1 MQIGY
6 NQICINPIKPTNYV
20 GFFTEKSPIINVR
33 GDLYARCLRLKD
45 KQHNIIIIAFDSL
58 GITSDIQ
65 AIFIAEIKKTI
76 NEDVEFI
83 FSCTHT
89 HYAPSSCNMLGL
101 INVDKPYLEY
111 IISKVA
117 LMVKNCHMT
126 EKPLTVN
133 YSWESFNKVG
143 RTRINNKSDEN
154 IYAGVLSFFDDNSRI
169 GNILFYNCHPTT
181 PQDTPNYFSSA
192 YPGSA
197 VETLTKRY
205 PSEFFIFLQG
215 ADGDVSTRLTRKSNK
230 YEEVTRLGNEM
241 ANAFNGLMNRNMNNG
256 KKKLT
261 LKFQN
266 IELEIYNQLK
276 DISLFDENKCINM
289 TNKEKAVLLT
299 GLNFVDSMKNKYKP
313 HYSKVTFSCLTLAS
327 YHLIFNPFELFTD
340 YNNYIDKNKSLLVC
354 YSQGIN
360 GYLTQPDNQHLSY
373 EYYIELQTENDKT
386 NVVNIIKKLD
396 EQSL

>member
-20 GFFTEKSPIINVR
+20 GFFTKKDPIINVR
-33 GDLYARCLRLKD
+33 GDLYARCIRLKD
-45 KQHNIIIIAFDSL
+45 SQHNIIIIAFDSL

-65 AIFIAEIKKTI
+65 ALFISEIKQTI
-76 NEDVEFI
+76 NEDAEFI

-89 HYAPSSCNMLGL
+89 HYAPSACNMPGL
-101 INVDKPYLEY
+101 INIDKPYLTY
-111 IISKVA
+111 AISKVA
-117 LMVKNCHMT
+117 LMIKNCHMS
-126 EKPLTVN
+126 EKALTVN
-133 YSWESFNKVG
+133 YSWEKCNKVG
-143 RTRINNKSDEN
+143 RTRIKNKSDEN
-154 IYAGVLSFFDDNSRI
+154 IYAGVLSFYDDNSRI

-181 PQDTPNYFSSA
+181 LQDTPNYFSSA

-215 ADGDVSTRLTRKSNK
+215 ADGDVSTRLTRRSTNF
-230 YEEVTRLGNEM
+230 EEVTRLGNEM
-241 ANAFNGLMNRNMNNG
+241 AKAFHGLMDKNMNSS

-261 LKFQN
+261 LKLQN
-266 IELEIYNQLK
+266 IELEIDNQLK
-276 DISLFDENKCINM
+276 DINLFDEKRCLNM
-289 TNKEKAVLLT
+289 TDKEKAVLLT
-299 GLNFVDSMKNKYKP
+299 GLNFVDSMKDKYKP
-313 HYSKVTFSCLTLAS
+313 HKSTVTFSCLTLAS

-340 YNNYIDKNKSLLVC
+340 YNDYIDKNKTLLVC

-386 NVVNIIKKLD
+386 NVVDLIKNFN
-396 EQSL
+396 EQSI